1 MSNTVF
7 DRKQK
12 INPTRRLKGF
22 LVELRADEARVA
34 FVDNGQKILYDL
46 PSEHLR
52 NAGITVQ
59 NQPFQMDEIKSK
71 SDDGSWTV
79 GYRFLALAKATDAE
93 IEILQFDGERKRKR
107 DIILKEFSKAQ
118 T

>member
-107 DIILKEFSKAQ
+107 DIILKEFSTAQ